1 MQFIESDT
9 VAGLTVVFGKR
20 MNGER
25 LISFG
30 SNAGLLAELYQQ
42 YLTDPSLI
50 EPEWADFFAK
60 LEASQEAA
68 PAVSGV
74 SDGIG
79 AAALVDSERAVT
91 AVKGLP
97 VSGIVSGDFVA
108 ERLISAYQTFGHLA
122 ASLSPIRKG
131 GLQPEDP
138 RELSLSACGEAG
150 EPSKVLLST
159 TSFAGKSVSNLA
171 ELLEHLKRVYCGSIG
186 FEFTHLTREEE
197 RAWLKAR
204 IERRISEGHVRSTD
218 EQRMILSDLIKGDL
232 FESELHRKY
241 VGTKRFSL
249 EGNETLIPLLSS
261 LVRHCAT
268 LGVKEVV
275 FGMAHRGRLNVLAN
289 TIQKPLPLIFAEFED
304 KTLAAAV
311 GAGDV
316 KYHLGY
322 QSTVSHGDSSVELS
336 MVPNPSH
343 LEFVNPVVEGIAR
356 AKQDSY
362 YKRERRA
369 VLPVAMH
376 GDAAVAGQGI
386 VFETINFSRIDG
398 YETGGTLHIVINN
411 QIGFTTTPDES
422 RSTRYC
428 TDLAKGIDAPVFHV
442 NCDDPEAACW
452 VARLAL
458 EYRNTF
464 GKDVFIDL
472 IGHRKHGHNEG
483 DDPSF
488 TQPQTYAEVKE
499 RKPTWVGYSAKLIN
513 AGSCDESFVQQE
525 TEAFK
530 AYFASEQSKVP
541 AGPPEGV
548 SAIHGGPMT
557 EPSKTGVSEK
567 VLKEIGR
574 SLGAFPEGFEPHPK
588 LAKIIEKRVETVETG
603 EGIEWG
609 VAEALAF
616 GSLALEGVVVRLSG
630 QDCCRGTFSQRHLV
644 LDDYIKAQ
652 TFSPLQTLLTS
663 KKADGRFEVY
673 NSPLSEAAVV
683 GFEFGYAATEKNSL
697 TIWEGQFGD
706 FSNGAQVIIDQ
717 FITSSESKWN
727 QFSGVVLLLPH
738 AYEGQ
743 GPEHSSARLER
754 YLQMCAE
761 NNMTVCYPSTAAQH
775 FHMLRRQ
782 GLSEVK
788 RPLVAMTP
796 KSLLRLAGA
805 ASSLGDISKGGFSK
819 VIETSLSKSKKVKS
833 LVFLSG
839 KVYHDVMAS
848 LKDAGELSARIIRV
862 EQLYPFPDQE
872 IAKLIQETG
881 ASNLY
886 WLQEE
891 PENMGSWSYIRGKFS
906 DCFKTSVAYIGRS
919 ASAATATGSS
929 KSHAREQKAIM
940 ERLLAVLR

>member
-1 MQFIESDT
+1 MELLESDT
-9 VAGLTVVFGKR
+9 VAGLRVVFGKR
-20 MNGER
+20 MNGES
-25 LISFG
+25 LLSFG
-30 SNAGLLAELYQQ
+30 SNAGLLAEMYQQ

-60 LEASQEAA
+60 LEASQDTTPPVGGTSDAA
-68 PAVSGV
+68 RVVAPVEG
-74 SDGIG
+74 
-79 AAALVDSERAVT
+79 ERALTAAKGT
-91 AVKGLP
+91 AVAG
-97 VSGIVSGDFVA
+97 VASGDFVA
-108 ERLISAYQTFGHLA
+108 ERLINAYQSFGHLA
-122 ASLSPIRKG
+122 ASVSPIRKG

-138 RELSLSACGEAG
+138 RELSLSACGESC
-150 EPSKVLLST
+150 EPAAVPLST
-159 TSFAGKSVSNLA
+159 TSFSGKSVSNLA
-171 ELLEHLKRVYCGSIG
+171 ELVEQLKQVYCDTIG

-204 IERRISEGHVRSTD
+204 IERRISEGHVKSAD

-249 EGNETLIPLLSS
+249 EGNETLIPVLST

-268 LGVKEVV
+268 IGVREVI

-289 TIQKPLPLIFAEFED
+289 TVQKPLPLIFSEFED

-322 QSTVSHGDSSVELS
+322 HCAVSHGDSSVELS

-356 AKQDSY
+356 ARQDSFH
-362 YKRERRA
+362 KRDRRA

-386 VFETINFSRIDG
+386 VFETINYSRIDG

-499 RKPTWVGYSAKLIN
+499 RKPTWVGYSEKLIR
-513 AGSCDESFVQQE
+513 AGVCDGAFVQQE
-525 TEAFK
+525 VDSYKEHFGSSQA
-530 AYFASEQSKVP
+530 KVP
-541 AGPPEGV
+541 AAPPV
-548 SAIHGGPMT
+548 DATPVHGQPMH
-557 EPSKTGVSEK
+557 EPAKTGVAEK
-567 VLKEIGR
+567 ALKEIGR
-574 SLGAFPEGFEPHPK
+574 SLSAFPEGFEPHPK
-588 LAKIIEKRVETVETG
+588 LAKIIEKRVETVEAG
-603 EGIEWG
+603 QGIEWG

-616 GSLALEGVVVRLSG
+616 GSLALDGVVVRLSG

-644 LDDYIKAQ
+644 LDDYTKAQ
-652 TFSPLQTLLTS
+652 TFSPLQTLLS
-663 KKADGRFEVY
+663 AKKADGRFEVY

-683 GFEFGYAATEKNSL
+683 GFEFGYAATERNSL

-717 FITSSESKWN
+717 FITSSESKWK
-727 QFSGVVLLLPH
+727 QLSGIVLLLPH

-782 GLSEVK
+782 GLSELK

-805 ASSLGDISKGGFSK
+805 ASSLAQISKGSFAK
-819 VIETSLSKSKKVKS
+819 VIDTPLSESKKVKS

-848 LKDAGELSARIIRV
+848 LKDAGELSARIVRV

-872 IAKLIQETG
+872 IAKIIEETG

-891 PENMGSWSYIRGKFS
+891 PENMGGWSYIRGKFI
-906 DCFKTSVAYIGRS
+906 DCFKAPLSYIGRS

-929 KSHAREQKAIM
+929 KSHAREQKGIM
-940 ERLLAVLR
+940 EHLLSVLR